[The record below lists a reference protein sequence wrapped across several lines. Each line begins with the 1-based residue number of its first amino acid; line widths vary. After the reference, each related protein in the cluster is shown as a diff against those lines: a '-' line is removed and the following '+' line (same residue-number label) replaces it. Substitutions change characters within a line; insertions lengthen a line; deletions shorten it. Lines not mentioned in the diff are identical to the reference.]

1 MASYDILA
9 TETQNRRTAHIDEMS
24 TLEMVRAFNEEDKLV
39 AQAVEQ
45 VLPAVAEA
53 IDAIAA
59 ALSKGGRLFYVGAG
73 TSGRLGVLDAS
84 ECPPTYGVS
93 PETVQGVMIGGP
105 EAVFRSVEGAED
117 DPQAGISGL
126 KERGFTAADVLVG
139 ISASG
144 HAPSVV
150 GAVQWA
156 KALGAVTV
164 GIATNPGTPLPE
176 AADIAITPVV
186 GPEVIYGSTRMKSGT
201 AQKMILNML
210 STGSMVKTGRVWR
223 NYMVDMKPTNAKLR
237 RRAERMIMAAA
248 GCDDATAA
256 KLLAE
261 NGDSIRA
268 AVEAY
273 EKQQEANKA

>member
-1 MASYDILA
+1 MASYDTLA
-9 TETQNRRTAHIDEMS
+9 TEKQNPKTAHIDEMS
-24 TLEMVRAFNEEDKLV
+24 TLDMVRVLNDEDKLV
-39 AQAVEQ
+39 AQAVEK
-45 VLPAVAEA
+45 VLPAVAQA

-59 ALSKGGRLFYVGAG
+59 ALTKGGRLFYVGAG

-93 PETVQGVMIGGP
+93 PDTVQGVMIGGP

-117 DPQAGISGL
+117 DPEAGISGL
-126 KERGFTAADVLVG
+126 TERGFTAADVLVG

-150 GAVQWA
+150 NAVRWA
-156 KALGAVTV
+156 KTLGAVTV

-210 STGSMVKTGRVWR
+210 STGAMVKTGRVWR
-223 NYMVDMKPTNAKLR
+223 NYMVNMKPTNVKLR
-237 RRAERMIMAAA
+237 RRAERMIAAA
-248 GCDDATAA
+248 TGCDDATAA
-256 KLLAE
+256 RLLVE

-268 AVEAY
+268 AIEAY
-273 EKQQEANKA
+273 ENGGAKK

>member
-1 MASYDILA
+1 
-9 TETQNRRTAHIDEMS
+9 
-24 TLEMVRAFNEEDKLV
+24 MVRVLNDEDKLV
-39 AQAVEQ
+39 AQAVEK
-45 VLPAVAEA
+45 VLPDIARA

-117 DPQAGISGL
+117 DPEAGISGL
-126 KERGFTAADVLVG
+126 TERGFTAADVLVG

-150 GAVQWA
+150 NAVRWA
-156 KALGAVTV
+156 KNLGAVTV

-210 STGSMVKTGRVWR
+210 STGAMVKTGRVWR
-223 NYMVDMKPTNAKLR
+223 NYMVNMKPTNVKLR
-237 RRAERMIMAAA
+237 RRAERMIAAA
-248 GCDDATAA
+248 TGCDDAAA
-256 KLLAE
+256 ARLLVE
-261 NGDSIRA
+261 NGDSIKA
-268 AVEAY
+268 AIEAY
-273 EKQQEANKA
+273 ENGGAKK

>member
-1 MASYDILA
+1 MATYDILA
-9 TETQNRRTAHIDEMS
+9 TETQNARTAHIDEMS
-24 TLEMVRAFNEEDKLV
+24 TLEMVRVFNDEDKLV
-39 AQAVEQ
+39 AHAVEQ
-45 VLPAVAEA
+45 VLPAIAQA

-59 ALSKGGRLFYVGAG
+59 ALKAGGRLFYIGAG

-93 PETVQGVMIGGP
+93 PEIVQGVMIGGP

-117 DPQAGISGL
+117 DPEAGISGL
-126 KERGFTAADVLVG
+126 KARGFTAADVAVG

-150 GAVQWA
+150 SAVKWA
-156 KALGAVTV
+156 KKMGAVTI

-210 STGSMVKTGRVWR
+210 STGSMVKIGRVWR
-223 NYMVDMKPTNAKLR
+223 NYMVEMKPTNVKLR
-237 RRAERMIMAAA
+237 RRAERMIAAA
-248 GCDDATAA
+248 TGCSDETAA
-256 KLLAE
+256 RLLVE

-268 AVEAY
+268 AIEAY
-273 EKQQEANKA
+273 ENGGAKK

>member
-59 ALSKGGRLFYVGAG
+59 AFSKGGRLFYVGAG

-139 ISASG
+139 I
-144 HAPSVV
+144 
-150 GAVQWA
+150 
-156 KALGAVTV
+156 
-164 GIATNPGTPLPE
+164 
-176 AADIAITPVV
+176 
-186 GPEVIYGSTRMKSGT
+186 
-201 AQKMILNML
+201 
-210 STGSMVKTGRVWR
+210 
-223 NYMVDMKPTNAKLR
+223 
-237 RRAERMIMAAA
+237 
-248 GCDDATAA
+248 
-256 KLLAE
+256 
-261 NGDSIRA
+261 
-268 AVEAY
+268 
-273 EKQQEANKA
+273 